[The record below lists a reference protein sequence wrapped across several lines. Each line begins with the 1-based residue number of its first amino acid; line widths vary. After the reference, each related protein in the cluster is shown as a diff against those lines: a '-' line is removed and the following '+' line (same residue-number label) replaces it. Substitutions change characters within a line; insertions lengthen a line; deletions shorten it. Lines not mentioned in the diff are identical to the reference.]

1 MVVGVLGQELGV
13 KGRGCGDFHA
23 KATRSSSEF

>member
-1 MVVGVLGQELGV
+1 MGVGVVGQGLGV
-13 KGRGCGDFHA
+13 EGRGCGDFHA